1 VENGIG
7 AIAARTKSCLTGC
20 KTHHKKVTETAF
32 HQETKMQAEKNGKP
46 NDVVNVTQ
54 LIDGMPFTRLQ
65 LTVVVLCA
73 LVGLLD
79 GADTQSIGVTAPF
92 IAEMMGMKINSFGPV
107 FAASQLGAA
116 IGALSFGSLADRY
129 GRKPMLA
136 IAITLFALF
145 TLATVHATTL
155 PVLIVVR
162 FLAGIGLGGAT
173 PCFLSMTSD
182 YSPKKQ
188 RGTIATIIWSAY
200 PLGAALG
207 GFMNAYI
214 IKNYDW
220 RTIFYV
226 GGVLPLAI
234 MLLLLVVMPESVQYL
249 AARGN
254 AGANARIRKILARM
268 GQTFES
274 QDVQFVVDGK
284 KMTGVP
290 VKHLF
295 SDRMGMTTLMLWA
308 VFFLAFATT
317 NLMVMWTPALLHNNG
332 LEHAATA
339 VVLGFI
345 NLGAFLGMASAGRL
359 VDRFGPVRS
368 LGTGFFMA
376 AIFLGILGSATTT
389 TMAAALGFA
398 AGMAI
403 GIGGAGAIAVAT
415 LLYPAAIRS
424 SGIGWGM
431 GMGRFG
437 QFVSPLIVG
446 ALLTAG
452 FGTGQ
457 ILLAAM
463 AFPGLAA
470 VFVVLLWRLEWR
482 GGSGGS
488 GGSARREAVT
498 S

>member
-1 VENGIG
+1 MKSETFAANGGGNRIG
-7 AIAARTKSCLTGC
+7 R
-20 KTHHKKVTETAF
+20 
-32 HQETKMQAEKNGKP
+32 Q
-46 NDVVNVTQ
+46 VVNVTQ
-54 LIDGMPFTRLQ
+54 LIDGMAFTRLQ
-65 LTVVVLCA
+65 WIVVALCA

-92 IAEMMGMKINSFGPV
+92 IADMMGMKVSGFGPV

-116 IGALSFGSLADRY
+116 IGALTFGQLADRF

-136 IAITLFALF
+136 IAITTIALF
-145 TLATVHATTL
+145 TLATVNVTTL

-173 PCFLSMTSD
+173 PCFLAMTSD

-188 RGTIATIIWSAY
+188 RGTIATIIWSSY

-214 IKNYDW
+214 IKNFDW

-226 GGVLPLAI
+226 GGALPLFI
-234 MLLLLVVMPESVQYL
+234 MVLLLIVMPESVQYL
-249 AARGN
+249 TGRGN
-254 AGANARIRKILARM
+254 ASARIRKILARM

-274 QDVQFVVDGK
+274 ADVQFVVEGK

-295 SDRMGMTTLMLWA
+295 SDRRSLTTVLLWA

-317 NLMVMWTPALLHNNG
+317 NLMVMWTPTLLHANG

-339 VVLGFI
+339 AVLGFF
-345 NLGAFLGMASAGRL
+345 NLGAFIGMAGAGRL

-368 LGTGFFMA
+368 LGSGFVVAVLAVA
-376 AIFLGILGSATTT
+376 ALGSATTT
-389 TMAAALGFA
+389 TAASV
-398 AGMAI
+398 I
-403 GIGGAGAIAVAT
+403 GIVIGLSIGVGGAGAIAVAT

-424 SGIGWGM
+424 TGIGWGM

-437 QFVSPLIVG
+437 QFVSPLVIG
-446 ALLTAG
+446 GLLTSG
-452 FGTGQ
+452 FATGQ
-457 ILLAAM
+457 ILVAA
-463 AFPGLAA
+463 ALFPGLAA
-470 VFVVLLWRLEWR
+470 VFVLLLWLREWR
-482 GGSGGS
+482 SG
-488 GGSARREAVT
+488 ARPSTGEPAT

>member
-1 VENGIG
+1 MNSFNHAPHNG
-7 AIAARTKSCLTGC
+7 T
-20 KTHHKKVTETAF
+20 
-32 HQETKMQAEKNGKP
+32 
-46 NDVVNVTQ
+46 VNVTQ

-65 LTVVVLCA
+65 LIVVALCA

-79 GADTQSIGVTAPF
+79 GADTQSIGVAAPF
-92 IAEMMGMKINSFGPV
+92 IADMMGMKISSFGPV

-136 IAITLFALF
+136 IAITLFAAF
-145 TLATVHATTL
+145 TLATVHVTTL
-155 PVLIVVR
+155 SVLIGVR

-207 GFMNAYI
+207 GFMNAFI
-214 IKNYDW
+214 IKNFDW
-220 RTIFYV
+220 RTIFYI
-226 GGVLPLAI
+226 GGLLPLAI
-234 MLLLLVVMPESVQYL
+234 MLLILAVMPESVQYL
-249 AARGN
+249 AARNNGN
-254 AGANARIRKILARM
+254 GKVNARIRKILARM
-268 GQTFES
+268 GQHFES
-274 QDVQFVVDGK
+274 PDVQFVVEGK
-284 KMTGVP
+284 KMSGVP

-295 SDRMGMTTLMLWA
+295 SDRMGLTTVMLWA

-317 NLMVMWTPALLHNNG
+317 NLMVMWTPTLLHNNG
-332 LEHAATA
+332 LEHASAA

-345 NLGAFLGMASAGRL
+345 NLGAFFGMASAGRL
-359 VDRFGPVRS
+359 VDRLGPARS
-368 LGTGFFMA
+368 LGSGFVMTA
-376 AIFLGILGSATTT
+376 VFLGLLGGASTTPV
-389 TMAAALGFA
+389 AAALGFL
-398 AGMAI
+398 AGIAI
-403 GIGGAGAIAVAT
+403 GVGGAGAIAVAT

-446 ALLTAG
+446 GLLTAG
-452 FGTGQ
+452 LGTAQ

-463 AFPGLAA
+463 AVPGLAT
-470 VFVVLLWRLEWR
+470 VFVLLLWLREWR
-482 GGSGGS
+482 GGGRPPRQDVAASS
-488 GGSARREAVT
+488 N
-498 S
+498 

>member
-1 VENGIG
+1 MTSEASG
-7 AIAARTKSCLTGC
+7 AGQSVGKNFAANR
-20 KTHHKKVTETAF
+20 
-32 HQETKMQAEKNGKP
+32 
-46 NDVVNVTQ
+46 VVNVTQ

-92 IAEMMGMKINSFGPV
+92 IAEMMGMKISGFGAV

-116 IGALSFGSLADRY
+116 IGALTFGSLADRY

-136 IAITLFALF
+136 IAITLFAIF
-145 TLATVHATTL
+145 TLTTVHVTTL

-188 RGTIATIIWSAY
+188 RGTISTIIWSSY

-214 IKNYDW
+214 IKNFDW

-226 GGVLPLAI
+226 GGVLPLFI
-234 MLLLLVVMPESVQYL
+234 MLLLLLVMPESVQFL
-249 AARGN
+249 AARA
-254 AGANARIRKILARM
+254 AGADATVRTSINARIRKILARM

-274 QDVQFVVDGK
+274 AELQFVVDGK

-295 SDRMGMTTLMLWA
+295 NDRRGVTTLLLWA

-317 NLMVMWTPALLHNNG
+317 NVMVMWTPTLLHNNG
-332 LEHAATA
+332 LEHAAAA

-345 NLGAFLGMASAGRL
+345 NLGAFFGMASAGRL
-359 VDRFGPVRS
+359 VDRIGPLRS
-368 LGTGFFMA
+368 LGSGFVVA
-376 AIFLGILGSATTT
+376 AVSLGALGAATTT
-389 TMAAALGFA
+389 PVAAVLGFV
-398 AGMAI
+398 AGAAI
-403 GIGGAGAIAVAT
+403 GVGGAGAIAVAT

-431 GMGRFG
+431 GMARFG
-437 QFVSPLIVG
+437 QFVSPLVVG
-446 ALLTAG
+446 GLLTAG
-452 FGTGQ
+452 FATGQ
-457 ILLAAM
+457 ILLTAM

-470 VFVVLLWRLEWR
+470 VFVVLLWLREWRR
-482 GGSGGS
+482 GGSTTS
-488 GGSARREAVT
+488 RETVVQ
-498 S
+498 